1 MVWTAASI
9 VTVIPAATRRGGRDR
24 ADRDDFASLQQLSAC
39 LLDESLHR
47 RGGGERDRI
56 DLAVAQL
63 LEHRL
68 DRGGRPHVVDGNVV
82 DLRPTIAQPIAERG
96 AALGGARQ
104 QDPATS
110 NRAAEQRVE
119 QRR

>member
-9 VTVIPAATRRGGRDR
+9 VTVIPAALAAAVVTGPIETT
-24 ADRDDFASLQQLSAC
+24 SHPCKQLSAC

-68 DRGGRPHVVDGNVV
+68 DRGGRPHVIDADVV
-82 DLRPTIAQPIAERG
+82 DLRPAIAQPIAERG